1 MTTSNNASIYR
12 SYWGESNTIRRYWA
26 TAPSATK

>member
-1 MTTSNNASIYR
+1 MTTTTNSIYR
-12 SYWGESNTIRRYWA
+12 SYWSGGNARRYWA